1 MSEGDVRSGL
11 MLMVELRR
19 CWGSTD
25 RGWGSTGMDALGVVV
40 LLRQLRG
47 VVEVAILHGNNH
59 QRTGTGFDLVQAP
72 LLPIP
77 R

>member
-1 MSEGDVRSGL
+1 
-11 MLMVELRR
+11 
-19 CWGSTD
+19 
-25 RGWGSTGMDALGVVV
+25 MDALGVVV